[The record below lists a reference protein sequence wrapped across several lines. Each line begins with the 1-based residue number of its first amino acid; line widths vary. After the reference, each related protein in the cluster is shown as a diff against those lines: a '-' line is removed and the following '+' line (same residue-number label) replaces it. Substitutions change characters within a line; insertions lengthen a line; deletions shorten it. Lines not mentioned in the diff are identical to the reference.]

1 MNKFDKIDELK
12 EIERKFK
19 VNVTLMGFIGE
30 IIPKNIVQGYIFS
43 IPTLSTRVRRMDD
56 KAFLTIKG
64 GADLLSRDE
73 FEYEI
78 PVAEANEMLEL
89 FCKKIL
95 IKKRYVLVQD
105 ELCWEIDVFEGKL
118 EGLILAEIELPAVDT
133 SFSLP
138 DWIGEEV
145 TEDPQYL
152 NANLIERC

>member
-30 IIPKNIVQGYIFS
+30 IIPKKIVQGYIYS
-43 IPTLSTRVRRMDD
+43 TPSLSTRVRRMDD
-56 KAFLTIKG
+56 KAYLTIKG
-64 GADLLSRDE
+64 GLDLLSRDE

-78 PVAEANEMLEL
+78 PVVDANEMLAL

-95 IKKRYVLVQD
+95 KKKRYVLVQD

-133 SFSLP
+133 PFSLP

-152 NANLIERC
+152 NANLLERC

>member
-1 MNKFDKIDELK
+1 MNKFDKIVELK

-30 IIPKNIVQGYIFS
+30 IIPKKIVQGYIYS
-43 IPTLSTRVRRMDD
+43 TPSLSTRVRRMDD
-56 KAFLTIKG
+56 KAYLTIKG
-64 GADLLSRDE
+64 GVDPLSRDE

-78 PVAEANEMLEL
+78 PVVDANEMLAL

-95 IKKRYVLVQD
+95 KKKRYVLVQD

-118 EGLILAEIELPAVDT
+118 DGLIIAEIEIPTIET
-133 SFSLP
+133 SFLLP

-152 NANLIERC
+152 NVNLIERC

>member
-30 IIPKNIVQGYIFS
+30 IIPKKIVQGYIYNTPS
-43 IPTLSTRVRRMDD
+43 LSTRVRRMDD
-56 KAFLTIKG
+56 KAYLTIKG
-64 GADLLSRDE
+64 GVDPFSRDE

-78 PVAEANEMLEL
+78 PVAEANEMLAL

-95 IKKRYVLVQD
+95 KKKRYVLIQD

-118 EGLILAEIELPAVDT
+118 DGLIIAEIEIPTIET

-152 NANLIERC
+152 NVNLIERC